1 MPQFSVLEQD
11 KLKVLKDKIGGK
23 LNESP
28 QFPDVIGDRK
38 LIRFL
43 RGHDYDIEKVSQMVT
58 HYLDWRRD
66 HNINEIRQKIVL
78 GGCDCPAT
86 FPKADITLKYI
97 PQAVMLPY
105 ARDNSGSPICVEKFH
120 FSPSELLKHISIPE
134 YITFLIYC
142 LEYKQIIVEQLS
154 EEADRNYLASLSEEQ
169 RAIALS
175 NSTDLPPYGHI
186 VGLCIVRDL
195 VSLTIY
201 PYLKHTHTR
210 QYISYTIY
218 CTIHYTILY
227 RRVSD
232 SSI

>member
-1 MPQFSVLEQD
+1 MPQFSVLEQE
-11 KLKVLKDKIGGK
+11 KLNLLKDKVGSK

-195 VSLTIY
+195 VSDLLFILTSHI
-201 PYLKHTHTR
+201 HTH
-210 QYISYTIY
+210 
-218 CTIHYTILY
+218 L
-227 RRVSD
+227 
-232 SSI
+232 